1 MVLRAVNSLNLKV
14 VMDKGKRFKQLLLF
28 GIGAGILLEPFII
41 LFMPILGIDF
51 SIFTIALT
59 YLMLVIISICI
70 FRFVFTMDE

>member
-1 MVLRAVNSLNLKV
+1 M
-14 VMDKGKRFKQLLLF
+14 LLF
-28 GIGAGILLEPFII
+28 GIGVGILLEPFII

-51 SIFTIALT
+51 SFFTIALT